1 MSDEQ
6 NMGLLQ
12 LALQRSVVIRAV
24 RIAAVVGL
32 VLAIINHGDK
42 LISGEVTAVTAFK
55 MGLTFLVPYCVS
67 TFSSVLAIR
76 ERLQLIN
83 PAEGQTPIQGRRL

>member
-1 MSDEQ
+1 MTNERDLSVV
-6 NMGLLQ
+6 Q
-12 LALQRSVVIRAV
+12 LALQTSVVVRAF
-24 RIAAVVGL
+24 RIAAVVGV
-32 VLAIINHGDK
+32 VLALINHGDK
-42 LISGEVTAVTAFK
+42 LVTGQITTLSALK

-83 PAEGQTPIQGRRL
+83 PDES

>member
-1 MSDEQ
+1 MADKQ
-6 NMGLLQ
+6 DLGLLH
-12 LALQRSVVIRAV
+12 LALQRSVVVRAL
-24 RIAAVVGL
+24 RIAAVVGV
-32 VLAIINHGDK
+32 VLALINHGDK
-42 LISGEVTAVTAFK
+42 LATGQVTALMAFK

-83 PAEGQTPIQGRRL
+83 PAES